1 MQDKRLLSSILLIV
15 TGSFAADFL
24 TKRYALS
31 HNISITANSGVSF
44 GFLAGNASYVTL
56 LLSFFA
62 AFFLF
67 LLIIC
72 FCKKQMSAESL
83 ASALM
88 FGGALGNLYDRLVF
102 GNVIDW
108 FSAPLVSEISGRA
121 IFMNAAD
128 VFIIAGFAILTLS
141 FLRKTAGHSKKQK

>member
-1 MQDKRLLSSILLIV
+1 MTGKRLLSAVLLIAA
-15 TGSFAADFL
+15 GSFAADFL

-31 HNISITANSGVSF
+31 HNISITANRGISF
-44 GFLAGNASYVTL
+44 GFLAGKNAVPAFSFIAL
-56 LLSFFA
+56 LFIFVFVLYFF
-62 AFFLF
+62 
-67 LLIIC
+67 
-72 FCKKQMSAESL
+72 KQQAKAESL

-88 FGGALGNLYDRLVF
+88 LGGALGNLYDRLVF

>member
-1 MQDKRLLSSILLIV
+1 MTGKRLLSAVLLIAA
-15 TGSFAADFL
+15 GSFAADFL

-44 GFLAGNASYVTL
+44 GFFAGKNCAVPAFSFIAL
-56 LLSFFA
+56 LFIFVFVLYFF
-62 AFFLF
+62 
-67 LLIIC
+67 
-72 FCKKQMSAESL
+72 KQQAKAESL

>member
-1 MQDKRLLSSILLIV
+1 MTGKRLLSAVLLIAA
-15 TGSFAADFL
+15 GSFAADFL

-31 HNISITANSGVSF
+31 HNISITANRGISF
-44 GFLAGNASYVTL
+44 GFLAGKNAVPAFSFIAL
-56 LLSFFA
+56 LFIFVFVLYFF
-62 AFFLF
+62 
-67 LLIIC
+67 
-72 FCKKQMSAESL
+72 KQQAKAESL

-88 FGGALGNLYDRLVF
+88 LGGALGNLHDRLVF

-108 FSAPLVSEISGRA
+108 FSAPLVSEISGRT

>member
-1 MQDKRLLSSILLIV
+1 MTGKRLLSAVLLIAA
-15 TGSFAADFL
+15 GSFAADFL

-31 HNISITANSGVSF
+31 HNISITANRGISF
-44 GFLAGNASYVTL
+44 GFLAGKNAVPAFSFIAL
-56 LLSFFA
+56 LFIFVFVLY
-62 AFFLF
+62 
-67 LLIIC
+67 
-72 FCKKQMSAESL
+72 FCRQRAKTESL

-88 FGGALGNLYDRLVF
+88 LGGALGNLYDRLVF

>member
-1 MQDKRLLSSILLIV
+1 MTDKKLFAAVFL
-15 TGSFAADFL
+15 TAAGSFAIDFL
-24 TKRYALS
+24 TKSYASS
-31 HNISITANSGVSF
+31 HNGFISANRGVSF
-44 GFLAGNASYVTL
+44 GFFAENSNAVPAFSFIAL
-56 LLSFFA
+56 LFIFMLV
-62 AFFLF
+62 LY
-67 LLIIC
+67 
-72 FCKKQMSAESL
+72 FCKQQAKTESL

-88 FGGALGNLYDRLVF
+88 LGGALGNLHDRLVF

-108 FSAPLVSEISGRA
+108 FSAPLVSEISGRT

>member
-1 MQDKRLLSSILLIV
+1 MTGKRLLSAVLLIAA
-15 TGSFAADFL
+15 GSFAADFL

-31 HNISITANSGVSF
+31 HNISITANRGISF
-44 GFLAGNASYVTL
+44 GFLAGKNAVPAFSFIAL
-56 LLSFFA
+56 LFIFVFVLYFF
-62 AFFLF
+62 
-67 LLIIC
+67 
-72 FCKKQMSAESL
+72 KQQAKAESL
-83 ASALM
+83 ASSLM
-88 FGGALGNLYDRLVF
+88 LGGALGNLYDRLVF

>member
-1 MQDKRLLSSILLIV
+1 MTGKRLLSAVLLIAA
-15 TGSFAADFL
+15 GSFAADFL

-31 HNISITANSGVSF
+31 HNISITANRGISF
-44 GFLAGNASYVTL
+44 GFLAGKNAVPAFSFIAL
-56 LLSFFA
+56 LFIFVFVLYFF
-62 AFFLF
+62 
-67 LLIIC
+67 
-72 FCKKQMSAESL
+72 KQQAKAESL

>member
-1 MQDKRLLSSILLIV
+1 MTGKRLLSAVLLIAA
-15 TGSFAADFL
+15 GSFAADFL

-31 HNISITANSGVSF
+31 HNISITANRGISF
-44 GFLAGNASYVTL
+44 GFLAGKNAVPAFSFIAL
-56 LLSFFA
+56 LFIFVFVLYFFKRQA
-62 AFFLF
+62 
-67 LLIIC
+67 
-72 FCKKQMSAESL
+72 KAESL

-88 FGGALGNLYDRLVF
+88 LGGALGNLYDRLVF

>member
-1 MQDKRLLSSILLIV
+1 MTGKRLLSAVLLIAA
-15 TGSFAADFL
+15 GSFAADFL

-44 GFLAGNASYVTL
+44 GFLAGNAGNAALT
-56 LLSFFA
+56 LSFLA

-67 LLIIC
+67 LLLVC
-72 FCKKQMSAESL
+72 SCKKQMSAESL

-88 FGGALGNLYDRLVF
+88 LGGALGNLYDRLVF

>member
-1 MQDKRLLSSILLIV
+1 MTGKRLLSAVLLIAA
-15 TGSFAADFL
+15 GSFAADFL

-44 GFLAGNASYVTL
+44 GFLAGKNAVPAFSFIAL
-56 LLSFFA
+56 LFIFVFVLYFF
-62 AFFLF
+62 
-67 LLIIC
+67 
-72 FCKKQMSAESL
+72 KQQAKAESL

-88 FGGALGNLYDRLVF
+88 FGGALGNLHDRLVF

-108 FSAPLVSEISGRA
+108 FSAPLVSEISGRT